1 MQVTVVEAGAGIRQ
15 YWKDLLRF
23 RELIV
28 ILAWRDLS
36 VRYKQTVLGVLWSA
50 IRPIVTT
57 LVFTILFGR
66 LAQFPT
72 QGVPYPIIV
81 LSGLL
86 LWQFF
91 SQALEST
98 SSSII
103 ANANLVG
110 KVYFPRLVIPLSSLA
125 VSFIDLMINAI
136 LLMIVMIWYSYL
148 PPLRVFYLPF
158 ILLLTML
165 FTLGLGLWLSALS
178 ARYRDFRIIVPFFIQ
193 TGFYLSPVG
202 YSSSLI
208 PEKWAF
214 LYALNPLVGFID
226 GIRYCL
232 LHTAHAPSLLSIVS
246 SLTFTWILFISGILF
261 FRAQE
266 QRFADVI

>member
-50 IRPIVTT
+50 VRPIVTT
-57 LVFTILFGR
+57 VVFTILFGK

-72 QGVPYPIIV
+72 QGVPYPILV

-103 ANANLVG
+103 GNANLVG
-110 KVYFPRLVIPLSSLA
+110 KVYFPRLVIPLSSIA
-125 VSFIDLMINAI
+125 VSFVDLAINAI
-136 LLMIVMIWYSYL
+136 LLGIVMAWYAYL
-148 PPLRVFYLPF
+148 PPLRVLYLPF
-158 ILLLTML
+158 FLALTML
-165 FTLGLGLWLSALS
+165 FTLGMGLWLSALS
-178 ARYRDFRIIVPFFIQ
+178 ARYRDFRIVVPFLIQ

-202 YSSSLI
+202 YSSSI
-208 PEKWAF
+208 VPTNWTI
-214 LYALNPLVGFID
+214 LYTLNPLVGLID
-226 GIRYCL
+226 GVRYCL
-232 LHTAHAPSLLSIVS
+232 LHTAPAPTFSSLVSSIVI
-246 SLTFTWILFISGILF
+246 SLVFFVTGIFF
-261 FRAQE
+261 FRTQE
-266 QRFADVI
+266 QQFADVI